1 MHPALTGLALV
12 SVAGLTLWLSGCS
25 PLTALNAM
33 VPKDGYTSQDG
44 IAYGPADRNRLD
56 IHVPKTDVLKD
67 SGGPAPVVVFFYG
80 GSWKFGSRQQYRFM
94 GEALTSRGYV
104 AVIPDYRVYPNAR
117 FPMFVEDGAD
127 ALRWVHD
134 HIAEYGGDPERIY
147 LMGHSAGAYIAAQLS
162 LNPQYLGEVG
172 LSREDIKGMVGLAGP
187 YATDLRDYDSVREIF
202 VDHPE
207 PGDIKPITFVDGQG
221 PPMLLMHG
229 GDDRTVYP
237 ANSVALAQEIQTAGG
252 EAEYVELEDK
262 GHIGMVLGLAKPFRR
277 DGGALDRAASFIDG
291 HAGDHAGDS

>member
-1 MHPALTGLALV
+1 MHPAFAGLVLV
-12 SVAGLTLWLSGCS
+12 SAASLTLWLSGCS
-25 PLTALNAM
+25 PLTALNAV
-33 VPKDGYTSQDG
+33 VPKDGYTSQEG

-56 IHVPKTDVLKD
+56 IHVPKTHVLKHGD
-67 SGGPAPVVVFFYG
+67 GPAPVVVFFYG

-104 AVIPDYRVYPNAR
+104 AVVPDYRVYPNAR

-127 ALRWVHD
+127 AVRWVHD

-147 LMGHSAGAYIAAQLS
+147 LMGHSAGAYITAQLS
-162 LNPQYLGEVG
+162 LNPRYLGEVG
-172 LSREDIKGMVGLAGP
+172 LSRDDIKGMVGLAGP
-187 YATDLRDYDSVREIF
+187 YATDLRDYDSVRAIF

-207 PGDIKPITFVDGQG
+207 PGDLKPITFVDGQE

-229 GDDRTVYP
+229 GDDTTVYP
-237 ANSVALAQEIQTAGG
+237 ANSVLLAQEIQAAGG
-252 EAEYVELEDK
+252 DAEYVEFEDK

-277 DGGALDRAASFIDG
+277 DGGALDRAARFINN
-291 HAGDHAGDS
+291 HAGGS